1 MTAAPCALRVLPLAL
16 LRHPTSGAWRK
27 RVSAHAW
34 CQHPPAQCHAASLS
48 CRAKLEPSQATIE
61 RSWAYKKQV
70 TREQMELLH
79 AHLGDEEARGMS
91 YERCVEV
98 ASALGL
104 PYEAVRRPPGVGWD
118 TRYLTC
124 LRPHCFDA
132 A

>member
-1 MTAAPCALRVLPLAL
+1 
-16 LRHPTSGAWRK
+16 
-27 RVSAHAW
+27 
-34 CQHPPAQCHAASLS
+34 
-48 CRAKLEPSQATIE
+48 
-61 RSWAYKKQV
+61 
-70 TREQMELLH
+70 MELLH